1 MASKNPEKEDFDP
14 LYTILRSKRETTG
27 FQIMVEIAGHQPA
40 VRQQEIAEKLG
51 ITPQAI
57 SEYIRELV
65 DNGMVYSH
73 GRGRY
78 EISREGVE
86 WVLKHSEAL
95 ESYAKHVN
103 RNIIH
108 KIAVWCAVADE
119 DFSKGDPA
127 GVYMKDGWLYAS
139 RTPRSANGYAVMD
152 ARKGED
158 IGIARLD
165 GIIDH
170 TEGRINVC
178 KVPRVEKGGSRQI
191 DLDKLGKISE
201 KSSIIA
207 AVGLEAYITLQKASR
222 KPDMYFGARE
232 GVIEAAFHGLEST
245 ILVVDNEFTDLLNR
259 LEDAG
264 ISYAVHDLII
274 S

>member
-1 MASKNPEKEDFDP
+1 MASENPEKGDFDP
-14 LYTILRSKRETTG
+14 LYTILRSKRETTR
-27 FQIMVEIAGHQPA
+27 FQIMVEIASHQPA

-51 ITPQAI
+51 VTPQAV
-57 SEYIRELV
+57 SDYIRELV
-65 DNGMVYSH
+65 DNGMVYSY

-78 EISREGVE
+78 EISKEGVE

-95 ESYAKHVN
+95 EAYAKHVN
-103 RNIIH
+103 RDIIH
-108 KIAVWCAVADE
+108 KIAVWCAIADE
-119 DFSKGDPA
+119 DMSEGDTA
-127 GVYMKDGWLYAS
+127 GVYMKDGWLFAT
-139 RTPRSANGYAVMD
+139 RTPQSANGYAVMD
-152 ARKGED
+152 AKKGED

-170 TEGRINVC
+170 TEGKIHVC

-191 DLDKLGKISE
+191 DLGKLDKISG

-207 AVGLEAYITLQKASR
+207 AVGLEAYIALRKAGR
-222 KPDMYFGARE
+222 EPDMYFGARE

-274 S
+274 P

>member
-1 MASKNPEKEDFDP
+1 MGNKNPEKEDFDP
-14 LYTILRSKRETTG
+14 LYTILRSKRETTR

-51 ITPQAI
+51 VTPQAV
-57 SEYIRELV
+57 SDYIRELV

-78 EISREGVE
+78 EISKEGVE

-95 ESYAKHVN
+95 EAYAKHVN
-103 RNIIH
+103 RDIIH
-108 KIAVWCAVADE
+108 KIAVWCAIADE
-119 DFSKGDPA
+119 DMSEGDSA
-127 GVYMKDGWLYAS
+127 GVYMKDGWLFA
-139 RTPRSANGYAVMD
+139 TTIPQSANGYAVMD
-152 ARKGED
+152 AKKGED

-170 TEGRINVC
+170 TEGKIHVC
-178 KVPRVEKGGSRQI
+178 KVPRVEKGGSRRI
-191 DLDKLGKISE
+191 DLKQLEEISE
-201 KSSIIA
+201 RSSIIA
-207 AVGLEAYITLQKASR
+207 AVGLEAYIALQKSGK